1 MSGTDDETRSDLDD
15 SDELLMAGLRHAVPV
30 RRGSSE
36 RPTPHPSSR
45 TDGEVPPGEGPQP
58 GQVIGDGRYR
68 LTTEIGRGGMGVVYH
83 AEDLQLHR
91 PVAIKL
97 LREGMGASSGPAQR
111 FREEVEI
118 GAQLQ
123 HPGIVPVHDAG
134 TTRQGAPY
142 LVMKLVTGETLKSR
156 LAART
161 PEDRSREEFLRT
173 FLHICQAVAYAHAR
187 QVVHRDLKPSNIM
200 LGAFGEVYVMDWGL
214 AKVVGAPS
222 PGDPHDSSGVYTR
235 RAHDDPWNSLHGT
248 VVGTPSY
255 MAPEQARGE
264 VAKVGVSAD
273 VFALGG
279 ILLELLT
286 GEPPYPAADRE
297 SAQRDAAAGKIEP
310 ALERLRS
317 QVSEADLRS
326 LVESCLALD
335 PAQRP
340 PSATEVAMVVAD
352 HLAGVA
358 RRLETALVQSAEER
372 TRAEHERLLRRRTI
386 LLLTS
391 LLVAVCLGA
400 SVWLWSERRLSEKRS
415 EATSALRGS
424 IAQAIELK
432 TAPVTAQ
439 TKRIERLTEA
449 EAIVRTAL
457 PVAKA
462 AGAEPR
468 TLDEAAHLADGLREA
483 ASVARREASERARQ
497 DAFVAQLDELQ
508 TQFFMHLDAS
518 STQRA
523 ILAAFK
529 EYGLDLEALEVNEA
543 AARIRSSPIA
553 ENLRRALDL
562 SLNGL
567 RTVRMGLREE
577 GRRVLDILLASD
589 GESLRSEARRAAH
602 TDDREKLMVLK
613 DDPRLAQLGPGPRG
627 MLGQALGRIEGIA
640 ATREHFLE
648 LVKDHPDDMLSHVV
662 LANIEAKNPVY
673 GPVRAVGWMR
683 AALACSPN
691 SPSLR
696 SQLAEFLWAAGS
708 RAEAAAEGQRL
719 IADYPNEA
727 IAWSTYASTLE
738 NNRKEEILE
747 ALNRAIEIE
756 PKSKVARRQ
765 LAIFY
770 DGQRDYEA
778 ALEQLTL
785 LSDSENED
793 EDDWCDRGGLLV
805 RLGRFEEA
813 ESAYRRAVEL
823 APSDARSRICL
834 GEFLTKRGRASE
846 GIEILKFVLREF
858 PAEMAAHHS
867 LSQIYVRAEQWESA
881 LAQYEAGLGYEPAN
895 PQLLFDRSQ
904 VLRRL
909 GRFEES
915 RADLRRILENPA
927 WQRTLPTDV
936 PGSLRTV
943 ESEIALQ
950 QRISDVILGRELIE
964 SEQDYRALASASSAF
979 GRPELELAIWEQ
991 AFFNRQDWE
1000 LVYGARACLLG
1011 IRIWVYE
1018 NGRLE
1023 PCSEEARARFLEG
1036 ARRRLDRMLLATSDE
1051 DERVAA
1057 RVAKDLRPFLEI
1069 PETQALFDGTAPG
1082 MSEAQRQGWRETRQ
1096 RLEAVLR

>member
-45 TDGEVPPGEGPQP
+45 TDSEAPPGEGPHP

-134 TTRQGAPY
+134 ATRQGAPY

-264 VAKVGVSAD
+264 VARVGLQAD

-286 GEPPYPAADRE
+286 GEPPYPAMDRE

-358 RRLETALVQSAEER
+358 RRLEAALVQSAEER
-372 TRAEHERLLRRRTI
+372 TRAEHERRLRRRTI

-400 SVWLWSERRLSEKRS
+400 SVWLWAERRLSEKRS

-424 IAQAIELK
+424 ITRAIELK
-432 TAPVTAQ
+432 TAPVSVPSE
-439 TKRIERLTEA
+439 RIERLTEA
-449 EAIVRTAL
+449 EAIVRTAI
-457 PVAKA
+457 PVARA

-468 TLDEAAHLADGLREA
+468 TLDEATHLADGLREA
-483 ASVARREASERARQ
+483 ATVARREASERARQ

-518 STQRA
+518 STQRT

-529 EYGLDLEALEVNEA
+529 EYGLNLEALAVNDA

-577 GRRVLDILLASD
+577 GRRILDILLASD
-589 GESLRSEARRAAH
+589 GESLRSEVRRAAH

-662 LANIEAKNPVY
+662 LANIEAKNPTY

-683 AALACSPN
+683 AALARSPN

-696 SQLAEFLWAAGS
+696 SQLAEFLWEAGS
-708 RAEAAAEGQRL
+708 RSEAAAEGERL
-719 IADYPNEA
+719 IVDYPGES
-727 IAWSTYASTLE
+727 IAWTTYAATRDLG
-738 NNRKEEILE
+738 RRDEILR
-747 ALNRAIEIE
+747 ALNRALEIDSD
-756 PKSKVARRQ
+756 SKQARRQ
-765 LAIFY
+765 LAIY
-770 DGQRDYEA
+770 HDRNGDYEA
-778 ALEQLTL
+778 ALEQLTAL
-785 LSDSENED
+785 MDPDNPD
-793 EDDWCDRGGLLV
+793 EDDWCDRGGLLG
-805 RLGRFEEA
+805 RLQRFEEA
-813 ESAYRRAVEL
+813 EAAYRRAIDMVPSAVRARVCL
-823 APSDARSRICL
+823 AGLLSERNRPAEAL
-834 GEFLTKRGRASE
+834 EHLTK
-846 GIEILKFVLREF
+846 VLREF
-858 PAEMAAHHS
+858 PSHIQARHI
-867 LSQIYVRAEQWESA
+867 LSQQYVRTRQWA
-881 LAQYEAGLGYEPAN
+881 LAFEQYEIGLRYEPSN

-904 VLRRL
+904 VLRHW

-927 WQRTLPTDV
+927 WGKTQTADV
-936 PGSLRTV
+936 PASLRV
-943 ESEIALQ
+943 IEEDIALQ
-950 QRISDVILGRELIE
+950 RRIADVILRREVIE
-964 SEQDYRALASASSAF
+964 REQDYRDLAIASTAF

-991 AFFNRQDWE
+991 AFFERPDWE

-1011 IRIWVYE
+1011 IRMWIYE
-1018 NGRLE
+1018 SERFE
-1023 PCSEEARARFLEG
+1023 SCSEAGRARYLEG
-1036 ARRRLDRMLLATSDE
+1036 ARRRLDRMVLATADE
-1051 DERVAA
+1051 NERIAT
-1057 RVAKDLRPFLEI
+1057 RVSQDLRPFLEI
-1069 PETQALFDGTAPG
+1069 PETKSLFDGTAPG
-1082 MSEAQRQGWRETRQ
+1082 LSDAQRLEWQGTRQ
-1096 RLEAVLR
+1096 RLEAALR